1 MPGSAGRS
9 WGWSQGRRVGALCPP
24 KCRRW
29 RKPREEPA
37 RGPPEGGGR
46 RKRNARRVSR
56 HPTRF
61 PSLSSPVAPPP
72 VALAYPWGPSRWS
85 GWALSRP
92 LPQARPERQSGP
104 GPTVVACGRWTR
116 RFRRRWGPG
125 GTPRPFPVSRAAGV
139 GQPLGP
145 VGGRAPAS
153 APPPRAPF
161 EMRPQIRRG
170 DPLNLS
176 ILVSGGKE
184 TNEDSL
190 SNGE

>member
-1 MPGSAGRS
+1 MVTGSPCGGPLSPEVQTVAKTERGASERAAGR
-9 WGWSQGRRVGALCPP
+9 WREEEEERSQGVPSPDPLPFSFLPRR
-24 KCRRW
+24 
-29 RKPREEPA
+29 
-37 RGPPEGGGR
+37 
-46 RKRNARRVSR
+46 
-56 HPTRF
+56 
-61 PSLSSPVAPPP
+61 PPP